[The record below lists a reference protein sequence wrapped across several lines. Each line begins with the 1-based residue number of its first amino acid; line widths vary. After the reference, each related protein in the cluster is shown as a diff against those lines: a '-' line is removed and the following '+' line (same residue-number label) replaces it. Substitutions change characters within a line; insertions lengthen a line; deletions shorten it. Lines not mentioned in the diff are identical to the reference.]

1 MNSRGYHY
9 KEKGETMT
17 NINFEQITYNN
28 ETETGYIY
36 FTEPEK
42 FAYYSELLPENQ
54 QIIID
59 LGKEVP
65 VVGIE
70 LDGEAAKKIAQLPNE
85 QRCFV
90 KEVDSE
96 GHDYYSLSLEDKPVK
111 QSISYERIVEVK
123 FLFADDECLDFI
135 GIEVYSDN
143 PNYIFIQPKE
153 QKEKGM
159 IKKILGRFGK

>member
-1 MNSRGYHY
+1 M
-9 KEKGETMT
+9 MT
-17 NINFEQITYNN
+17 NNINFEQITYSD

-42 FAYYSELLPENQ
+42 FEYYSELLPENQ
-54 QIIID
+54 EIIID

-70 LDGEAAKKIAQLPNE
+70 LDGKSAKKIAKLPIE
-85 QRCFV
+85 QRSFI
-90 KEVDSE
+90 KKSDND
-96 GHDYYSLSLEDKPVK
+96 GHDYYSLSFEDKPVK

-123 FLFADDECLDFI
+123 FLFADDECLDLI

-143 PNYIFIQPKE
+143 PDYIFIQ
-153 QKEKGM
+153 QKERESKGM
-159 IKKILGRFGK
+159 LKKILGRFGK